1 MRSPTSTRSYT
12 IFLYTTPFRSQV
24 DIPFGLGIF
33 SSFDDAHVVA
43 GRGEDQKEL
52 IAPEDEARGAWK
64 GEPRAAGTLNDIEAR
79 RDQRV
84 AAERKNHRG
93 RVQRAQ
99 SHEAGI
105 FDAEVE
111 RRKGELQCDVER
123 SEEHTSEL
131 QSLRSSSNAVFCLK
145 KTNI

>member
-1 MRSPTSTRSYT
+1 MYCDASVIVFFKQKTAYEVRMSDWNSD
-12 IFLYTTPFRSQV
+12 V
-24 DIPFGLGIF
+24 C
-33 SSFDDAHVVA
+33 SSD
-43 GRGEDQKEL
+43 L
-52 IAPEDEARGAWK
+52 PEDEARGAWK

-99 SHEAGI
+99 SPEAGI

-111 RRKGELQCDVER
+111 RRKGELQCDVEADR
-123 SEEHTSEL
+123 EPCDTPEDGGDDAPAQDRKSTRL
-131 QSLRSSSNAVFCLK
+131 NSSH
-145 KTNI
+145 